1 MRPYDRLVV
10 TANENNEGYIT
21 FTTDDF
27 DLETVPGISAN
38 DKLPR
43 LSFLKFGKRLPY
55 RSPLF
60 PIPIKYSNMMR
71 TDMLLKKKQVDI
83 PANVNLTH

>member
-43 LSFLKFGKRLPY
+43 LSFLKFGKEASLPVTFVPN
-55 RSPLF
+55 SNKVF
-60 PIPIKYSNMMR
+60 KYDENGHVVEE
-71 TDMLLKKKQVDI
+71 KNK
-83 PANVNLTH
+83 